1 MYIVVLTEAT
11 GTSTV
16 AYTKV
21 SKVDVAFCSQLTH
34 TTCVPLGFFFYGVQF
49 LLQSSPPQQICCL
62 YFFVHVLLSRCGISR
77 SRSLTFAFG
86 KRGNKGWHVSS
97 TCEFWLHPKNKKIKK
112 ITPKSS
118 DPVVRRFF
126 DFVTY
131 RFANTVDVK
140 LERHSFRSFLFGR
153 FRVTRGQA
161 GRRGMQSPGRRRP
174 TESKQVQKVSFL
186 LRVTFC
192 SCPGS
197 LTQAESWLWG
207 CRWRHSKLRCYL

>member
-1 MYIVVLTEAT
+1 MWFWQKQQEHQLLPIQKYQKSMLLFVL
-11 GTSTV
+11 SWHIQPV
-16 AYTKV
+16 YLSVFFFMVCSSSFNLVHHNK
-21 SKVDVAFCSQLTH
+21 SVAFTFLCTSFFQDAESLVQGH
-34 TTCVPLGFFFYGVQF
+34 WRLLLERGEIKGDMSAHPVNFGF
-49 LLQSSPPQQICCL
+49 
-62 YFFVHVLLSRCGISR
+62 
-77 SRSLTFAFG
+77 
-86 KRGNKGWHVSS
+86 
-97 TCEFWLHPKNKKIKK
+97 
-112 ITPKSS
+112 PKSS

-153 FRVTRGQA
+153 FHVTCGQA